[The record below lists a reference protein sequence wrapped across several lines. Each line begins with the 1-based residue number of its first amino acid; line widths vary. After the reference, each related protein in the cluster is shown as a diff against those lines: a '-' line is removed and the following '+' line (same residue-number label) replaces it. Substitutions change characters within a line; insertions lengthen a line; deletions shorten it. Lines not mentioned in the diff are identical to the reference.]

1 MFLRSLNAAM
11 LGCALGLASLPALA
25 LGLGRLPQTVPL
37 GQALDLQLPLR
48 LAPGQTLS
56 AECVQAEV
64 RLGAQRLPT
73 ALLEVSL
80 EPRGAAGEPML
91 RLRSARV
98 VDEPLVAVHL
108 TLGCAGEVSR
118 QFTLLADPAT
128 AATAAPAPR
137 GAAVAAAAPPAAA
150 VAAAGGRRTRPVR
163 PRHARAVPASLA
175 SAPPAAMPQPAAM
188 DTAAAWTTMATVA
201 AVGAGEGTPV
211 ADAVVAAEERLRAM
225 ATALQTTREEAAAQ
239 SGVIDRLR
247 QRLAQGENAVAP
259 PAAWVAAVAAL
270 SLLVAGLAGRLR
282 TLQRA
287 RRGSLA
293 DLPAAAAYTAS
304 PAAGWP
310 SGTADRALPDHRAL
324 DGARATP
331 AAASLP
337 APLPHDVTA
346 SRLAPP
352 LAQDGA
358 ATSPIDDLIDLVQQ
372 AEFFAVLG
380 DEQALVERLASQLRA
395 GGERAGPMPYLLL
408 RDVLRRRGD
417 DDGCDRLRA
426 RYGARFDG
434 ATSAAPGD
442 APAARDLQDY
452 PEVLA
457 RLQRVW
463 AQPLVALDQLQ
474 RLLLAAPG
482 EPLLS
487 LPACRDALMLYLL
500 ARERAQ
506 LPHEAQLADQA
517 AAVEVVDLLL
527 PLAQHDDITPSI
539 FDRLCQ
545 TEAGAQAAQVL
556 RRAHP
561 AAAPATGGAAARAR

>member
-48 LAPGQTLS
+48 VAPGQTLS
-56 AECVQAEV
+56 AACVQAEV
-64 RLGAQRLPT
+64 RLGAQRLPM
-73 ALLEVSL
+73 ALLEVWL

-98 VDEPLVAVHL
+98 VDEPLVAVQL

-128 AATAAPAPR
+128 AATAAPALR

-150 VAAAGGRRTRPVR
+150 VAAARGRRIRPVR
-163 PRHARAVPASLA
+163 PPHASTVPASLA
-175 SAPPAAMPQPAAM
+175 SAQPAAM
-188 DTAAAWTTMATVA
+188 RTAAASTTMATVA

-247 QRLAQGENAVAP
+247 QRLAQVENAVAP

-337 APLPHDVTA
+337 AQLPHDVTA

-372 AEFFAVLG
+372 AEFFAGLG